1 MRIILNIYYHA
12 LQVISAR
19 LSADM
24 DYADAD
30 YKDLYVEGP
39 VGYRQV
45 SENKANVNKSEPNE
59 NGL

>member
-1 MRIILNIYYHA
+1 MV
-12 LQVISAR
+12 QVISAR

-39 VGYRQV
+39 LGYRKI
-45 SENKANVNKSEPNE
+45 SENTANQNKSETNE
-59 NGL
+59 NGLWEYSK

>member
-1 MRIILNIYYHA
+1 M
-12 LQVISAR
+12 ISPR

-39 VGYRQV
+39 LGYRKI
-45 SENKANVNKSEPNE
+45 SEKQANITKSESNE
-59 NGL
+59 NGLWKI